1 MKTQT
6 RTATYDAIID
16 EHEDRAFLD
25 CGCQLWHL
33 SSHSPLIVALK
44 HCPLH
49 SAAREL
55 LDAAKALQEWAATM
69 GGWDAKPWK
78 DLSAAVKKAGR
89 QEVR

>member
-1 MKTQT
+1 MTPQTKT
-6 RTATYDAIID
+6 AAYDAIID

-49 SAAREL
+49 SGAQELLTAARRMLAWTEREDSVPQD
-55 LDAAKALQEWAATM
+55 LDAQLRTAITNAERP
-69 GGWDAKPWK
+69 GG
-78 DLSAAVKKAGR
+78 R
-89 QEVR
+89 

>member
-1 MKTQT
+1 MNTTTKT
-6 RTATYDAIID
+6 AAYDAIID

-49 SAAREL
+49 SAAQDL
-55 LDAAKALQEWAATM
+55 LNAEKALQGWAAMM
-69 GGWDAKPWK
+69 GGWEARQWK
-78 DLSAAVKKAGR
+78 DLAAIVTKAGSR
-89 QEVR
+89 